1 MLRRSNR
8 SMTRQAFRR
17 CFFRTNNRQSQ
28 PVKDRQADRLSHEKI
43 MAEKFVVKAEKR
55 TELGKN
61 ANRRFRAEGKVPVV
75 VYGGGTE
82 SVAAVAE
89 LKDLAA
95 ILRTDAGVNTVFS
108 LDIAGE
114 GVNDVIFQDRQID
127 SLRGR
132 LVHADL
138 RRFSKG
144 EKIEMT
150 VPIHLNG
157 EPEALKEE
165 GAVLSQAM
173 REIKVLC
180 EPANTPES
188 IDVDIS
194 GLTAENAIHVSDL
207 MIGPGIEIHDAP
219 ETVVASIVI
228 VKEAPLEP
236 QIEEGAEPEVEGE
249 TAEVPEGEGGE

>member
-1 MLRRSNR
+1 M
-8 SMTRQAFRR
+8 
-17 CFFRTNNRQSQ
+17 
-28 PVKDRQADRLSHEKI
+28 ADKI
-43 MAEKFVVKAEKR
+43 TVKAEKR
-55 TELGKN
+55 ESLGKN
-61 ANRRFRAEGKVPVV
+61 DSRRLRVSGRIPVV

-82 SVAAVAE
+82 SVAAAAD

-95 ILRTDAGVNTVFS
+95 ILRTDAGVNSVFS

-114 GVNDVIFQDRQID
+114 GINDVIFQDRQIHPVT
-127 SLRGR
+127 GR
-132 LVHADL
+132 LIHADL

-150 VPIHLNG
+150 VPIHLIG

-180 EPANTPES
+180 EPANTPDS

-194 GLTAENAIHVSDL
+194 ELTAEHAIHVSDL
-207 MIGPGIEIHDAP
+207 KVGEGIEIGDAP
-219 ETVVASIVI
+219 ETVVASIVT
-228 VKEAPLEP
+228 VKEADLEP
-236 QIEEGAEPEVEGE
+236 QLEEGAEPEVVGE
-249 TAEVPEGEGGE
+249 EGGEDAPAEGE